1 MENEKIK
8 EHVKKRYGEIA
19 KTECSSC
26 SSGCCSSSSCGPPPQ
41 YVAWKLGYSPDDIEG
56 VPEDSVL
63 GLGCGNPVALASLK
77 EGETVLDL
85 GSGGGIDVFLAA
97 NKVGPQGKVIG
108 VDMTQ
113 EMVTRAKATAS
124 KHGYTNVEFRLG
136 EIEALPVEDETVDV
150 IISNCVINLAPDK
163 LKVFQEAYRVLKPNG
178 RLMVSDLVTEGELP
192 EAVRKSFDA
201 WAGCI
206 AGALEKGEY
215 LDKIKQAGFEN
226 IKVVSGKPYTI
237 DVSQELK
244 GKITSIQVEAYK
256 SSQAH
261 TPKVQSEIFVGFKE
275 NKKPEIF
282 KTDTRPTKITHPQ
295 YDFAHGPFKSIEDA
309 EVYINSMKGLACGNG

>member
-1 MENEKIK
+1 MENKKIK

-19 KTECSSC
+19 KTDCSSC

-41 YVAWKLGYSPDDIEG
+41 YVAWKLGYSPGDIES

-77 EGETVLDL
+77 KGETVLDL
-85 GSGGGIDVFLAA
+85 GSGGGIDVFLASK
-97 NKVGPQGKVIG
+97 KVGPTGKVIG

-113 EMVTRAKATAS
+113 EMLDRAKSTAS
-124 KHGYTNVEFRLG
+124 EHGYTNVEFRLG
-136 EIEALPVEDETVDV
+136 EIEALPVEDEAVDV

-163 LKVFQEAYRVLKPNG
+163 LKVFKEAFRVLKSGG

-192 EAVRKSFDA
+192 EDVRKSFDA

-215 LDKIKQAGFEN
+215 LDKIKQAGFKN
-226 IKVVSGKPYTI
+226 VKVVSGKPYTI
-237 DVSQELK
+237 GVSQELK

-256 SSQAH
+256 NQ
-261 TPKVQSEIFVGFKE
+261 
-275 NKKPEIF
+275 
-282 KTDTRPTKITHPQ
+282 
-295 YDFAHGPFKSIEDA
+295 
-309 EVYINSMKGLACGNG
+309 